1 MDLSQERER
10 IAVRYAG
17 EMGKLVNLKNHLTPK
32 TTEATV
38 SSRHN
43 KQFKNTVVHVHCK
56 ANYKLTV
63 SVEDN

>member
-17 EMGKLVNLKNHLTPK
+17 EMEKLVNLKNHLTPK

-38 SSRHN
+38 SSPHN
-43 KQFKNTVVHVHCK
+43 K
-56 ANYKLTV
+56 
-63 SVEDN
+63 

>member
-17 EMGKLVNLKNHLTPK
+17 ETGKLVNLKNHLTPK

-38 SSRHN
+38 SSPHN
-43 KQFKNTVVHVHCK
+43 K
-56 ANYKLTV
+56 
-63 SVEDN
+63 